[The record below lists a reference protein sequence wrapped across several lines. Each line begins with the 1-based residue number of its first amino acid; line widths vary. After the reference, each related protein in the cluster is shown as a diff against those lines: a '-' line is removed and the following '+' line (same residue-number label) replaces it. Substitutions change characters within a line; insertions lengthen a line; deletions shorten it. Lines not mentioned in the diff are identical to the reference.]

1 MIQQNVIRGLL
12 AACILL
18 LGTQAWSQKIGYLNS
33 AAILA
38 QFPQTKTADEQLK
51 TFQDG
56 LVAEGEKRAAALQ
69 QKFNAYIEEANTGT
83 LTRVQMQERENNL
96 QLERQQLAEYEQEVM
111 EKVTKKREELYTPI
125 LNKVQEAIDA
135 VGKEKG
141 YQFIFDTSAVSV
153 IVFADES
160 DDVSS
165 LVKAKLNM

>member
-1 MIQQNVIRGLL
+1 MIQKNVIRGLV

-18 LGTQAWSQKIGYLNS
+18 LSTQAWSQKIGYLNS

-69 QKFNAYIEEANTGT
+69 QKFNAYIEEANTGN
-83 LTRVQMQERENNL
+83 LTRENNL
-96 QLERQQLAEYEQEVM
+96 QMERQKLAEYEQEVM